1 MAHQIFALL
10 VGINQY
16 PEGVNNLRGC
26 VQDVENIRE
35 LLVTQY
41 KVPETHIMCLTDA
54 AANREAV
61 INGFRTHLS
70 QAQAGDTVFFHYS
83 GHGSRETAPQEF
95 SRFNPND
102 KNQTLVLADSRE
114 PDGLDLANKELAVLL
129 QELSTTK
136 ADLVLNIDACHSG
149 GITRSEGDLLKQT
162 SRQTEKAGSTRPLE
176 SYLDGYYSQMLAD
189 RGEIIVPS
197 IPHLVMSA
205 CTEYEVAQETRQGTG
220 AYSSALIQ
228 ALKTPTASYAQVF
241 DLARIQ
247 LKQQGIHQNPG
258 AVAYQG
264 FNTMRQFLTHAPLDN
279 PYQQN
284 IYFLDDQWWINL
296 GAIQGVT
303 MDETQPTTID
313 IFAPDQPNEVLA
325 KGIITEVQPQK
336 SVVVWQDFAPDE
348 TQQYTGQITHIAIA
362 PLAISNEGDKATQEL
377 IDTNLRSHRSVLV
390 SLHPDL
396 PNASYRLECLPEKVY
411 LYDGFSGLKLQG
423 IQSLGGA
430 DLSHIIDAMETVANW
445 KRLLNLQ
452 NTNTNF
458 DTKQIQLVLKEH
470 TRGAEPNTLRNT
482 TTLYGNRPKQINLDV
497 HNELTQTLYFSL
509 LAMSQDFGI
518 EVLKNT
524 SAKKAGEFAV
534 TDKIRINVRADQ
546 NKYEAWYTYLL
557 MVSTDQIDD
566 FVLTQDGL
574 KLGYEALHKGGPK
587 GLISRHKSKRKPNVE
602 NDWFTQRVSLKLV
615 KELLEL
621 KPDVGQV
628 FQVPDSILGVKG
640 HNEVSAWLC
649 LESAFSQ
656 IRKEPAETL
665 LNAMTQCHWQAIDLL
680 TGEQKLHV
688 LTLNQLQNADKV
700 TSENPLEFRLEL
712 ELGSDETL
720 LAMAYYGEQVHTLG
734 EAHSSEVGVTTLAL
748 HQLVVHPD
756 NDNLCQICLVKGK
769 KGELAIDFLT
779 LG

>member
-1 MAHQIFALL
+1 
-10 VGINQY
+10 
-16 PEGVNNLRGC
+16 
-26 VQDVENIRE
+26 
-35 LLVTQY
+35 
-41 KVPETHIMCLTDA
+41 
-54 AANREAV
+54 
-61 INGFRTHLS
+61 
-70 QAQAGDTVFFHYS
+70 
-83 GHGSRETAPQEF
+83 
-95 SRFNPND
+95 
-102 KNQTLVLADSRE
+102 
-114 PDGLDLANKELAVLL
+114 
-129 QELSTTK
+129 
-136 ADLVLNIDACHSG
+136 
-149 GITRSEGDLLKQT
+149 
-162 SRQTEKAGSTRPLE
+162 
-176 SYLDGYYSQMLAD
+176 
-189 RGEIIVPS
+189 
-197 IPHLVMSA
+197 
-205 CTEYEVAQETRQGTG
+205 
-220 AYSSALIQ
+220 
-228 ALKTPTASYAQVF
+228 
-241 DLARIQ
+241 
-247 LKQQGIHQNPG
+247 
-258 AVAYQG
+258 
-264 FNTMRQFLTHAPLDN
+264 
-279 PYQQN
+279 
-284 IYFLDDQWWINL
+284 
-296 GAIQGVT
+296 
-303 MDETQPTTID
+303 
-313 IFAPDQPNEVLA
+313 
-325 KGIITEVQPQK
+325 
-336 SVVVWQDFAPDE
+336 
-348 TQQYTGQITHIAIA
+348 
-362 PLAISNEGDKATQEL
+362 
-377 IDTNLRSHRSVLV
+377 
-390 SLHPDL
+390 
-396 PNASYRLECLPEKVY
+396 